1 MSHIV
6 DSCLLTKLTGGL
18 SKLHSADDDDA
29 VVWLNPTMA
38 AHRGCTH
45 NNNIEGR
52 MKGNATQGRK
62 RMHLLS
68 DLMKGKY
75 VALKRTADDR
85 KESQIF
91 DETYSS
97 VG

>member
-6 DSCLLTKLTGGL
+6 DSCLLIKLVGGL
-18 SKLHSADDDDA
+18 SKLHSADDDA
-29 VVWLNPTMA
+29 VVRLNPTMA

-91 DETYSS
+91 HETYSS